1 MRCVIV
7 GGAEIN
13 NYDYINRYL
22 KEDDFGIFCDCG
34 LTHLDKLKIK
44 ADLIV
49 GDFDSF
55 KQPEDINTEIIV
67 LPREKDDTD
76 TVYAVKEA
84 IKRGFDDFI
93 IIGALGNRFDHS
105 LGNISILEYLHNIN
119 IKAVI
124 IDDYSEIMVVADE
137 TIKIS
142 DEYSFFSLINIFGK
156 ASGIYIKNAKYPL
169 ENAEITTEYQYGIS
183 NEVIKNKEAEV
194 FVKNGKLL
202 LIKVK

>member
-13 NYDYINRYL
+13 NYNFINEYL

-34 LTHLDKLKIK
+34 LKHLDMLKIK
-44 ADLIV
+44 ANLII

-55 KQPEDINTEIIV
+55 KKPDTNIETII
-67 LPREKDDTD
+67 LPCEKDDTD
-76 TVYAVKEA
+76 TFYAIKEA
-84 IKRGFDDFI
+84 LKRGFDDFL

-105 LGNISILEYLHNIN
+105 LGNISILEYLYNN
-119 IKAVI
+119 GKNAVI
-124 IDDYSEIMVVADE
+124 IDDYSELSIISDKPV
-137 TIKIS
+137 KIS
-142 DEYSFFSLINIFGK
+142 DNYAYFSLINIYGNAK
-156 ASGIYIKNAKYPL
+156 GITIKNAKYPL
-169 ENAEITTEYQYGIS
+169 ENAVITTEYQYGIS
-183 NEVIKNKEAEV
+183 NEVIKGNEAEV